1 MFSKKFF
8 NISDFARISG
18 VSRQTLIYYD
28 RIGLFSPAYIA
39 ENKYRMYAYNQID
52 TISTITILSDL
63 GVSLKEIKNF
73 LANMSP
79 QKTIEILKY
88 QLNEINEKIT
98 KLSNLRDMTQT
109 RLEQIEL
116 GNSVRG
122 ALPCFS
128 VVEIKEPV
136 PFYVGK
142 ELNCNQATIGDDNII
157 EFFESTEKSNIPL
170 IFSFGYLK
178 RVQDVLTGN
187 FGVVERICFRLK
199 NEKYCNE
206 FMPSGKYIVG
216 YCKGDYGKTNYIYK
230 DLLNFALENGLT
242 PTGEIFEEYLI
253 DELAEKNA
261 DEFIMQTSVK
271 IR

>member
-8 NISDFARISG
+8 NISDFAKLAG

-63 GVSLKEIKNF
+63 GIPLKEIKTF

-79 QKTIEILKY
+79 QRTIEILKY
-88 QLNEINEKIT
+88 QLNEINEKIS
-98 KLSNLRDMTQT
+98 KLSNLKDMTQT

-116 GNSVRG
+116 GNSVREF
-122 ALPCFS
+122 LPCFS
-128 VVEIKEPV
+128 VVEIKKPI

-142 ELNCNQATIGDDNII
+142 TLNCDQATISDDDII
-157 EFFESTEKSNIPL
+157 EFFADIEKRNIPL

-178 RVQDVLTGN
+178 NAQDVLAN
-187 FGVVERICFRLK
+187 EFGLAKKICFRLN
-199 NEKYCNE
+199 NEKYCND

-230 DLLNFALENGLT
+230 HLLDFARKNNLT
-242 PTGEIFEEYLI
+242 PTGKIFEEYLI

-261 DEFIMQTSVK
+261 DDFIMQTSVK
-271 IR
+271 VE